1 MIKNKLQTV
10 RIGAHVSV
18 AGGFDLAIERAHKL
32 GANCMQIFAGSP
44 RTWVRVDLSKI
55 DLQKLF
61 SIQKDLDVTPIIT
74 HALYLINLASDK
86 PETSQKSYQ
95 ALKADL
101 TFDAYIKGG
110 GVVVHLGS
118 HQGRGWDAVK
128 DGLLDTLIKLLKE
141 TPEESK
147 LLIENSAG
155 QKGKLSSDLAEIKW
169 LLEALEKKSEF
180 VSQNRVGWCFDTCHA
195 WAAGYYLGQKPPSEV
210 DTTKNPVR
218 GRAIDEIKRLDL
230 LNTLACVHVNGSRDS
245 FASGKDRHANL
256 GEGLL
261 SLEDIAGFIN
271 LPEIK
276 KLPLILETPGLK
288 KPETAKMEVEKLKE
302 LMTKHQ

>member
-1 MIKNKLQTV
+1 MSKTKLQI

-18 AGGFDLAIERAHKL
+18 AGGHDLAVKRAYDL
-32 GANCMQIFAGSP
+32 GANCLQVFAGSP
-44 RTWVRVDLSKI
+44 RTWARANLSKI

-86 PETSQKSYQ
+86 PETYQKSYQ

-101 TFDAYIKGG
+101 TFDAYVKGG

-128 DGLLDTLIKLLKE
+128 DDLLETLVKLLKE
-141 TPEESK
+141 TPEKSK

-155 QKGKLSSDLAEIKW
+155 QKGKLSSDLTEIRW
-169 LLEALEKKSEF
+169 LLDALEDKGKF
-180 VSQNRVGWCFDTCHA
+180 VSRNRVGWCFDTCHA
-195 WAAGYYLGQKPPSEV
+195 WAAGYYLGQEPPADV

-218 GRAIDEIKRLDL
+218 GRAIDEIKRLNL
-230 LNTLACVHVNGSRDS
+230 LKTLTCVHVNGSRDP

-261 SLEDIAGFIN
+261 PIEDIAEFIN
-271 LPEIK
+271 LPEIQR
-276 KLPLILETPGLK
+276 LPLILETPGLK
-288 KPETAKMEVEKLKE
+288 KPETAKLEVEKLKK
-302 LMTKHQ
+302 LVKV